1 MDFVGTNYLYA
12 LTMMRRF
19 FILNFFLLAFAASGQ
34 APFSHHTPQY
44 AYAESRALF
53 DRALY
58 APAAEGFRKVISL
71 VDSET
76 DLSEQSN

>member
-1 MDFVGTNYLYA
+1 
-12 LTMMRRF
+12 MMRRF
-19 FILNFFLLAFAASGQ
+19 FILNFFLLAFIASGQ

-44 AYAESRALF
+44 TYAESRALF
-53 DRALY
+53 DRSLY

-76 DLSEQSN
+76 DLSEQSNFFKV